1 MFAQHRSTSD
11 SNTKIQG
18 ISYFSN
24 YLSVQISSSMWIYTE
39 GAPSSSSRL
48 LQHHSCSEQQGK
60 RRLPTAG
67 WIWWPQVTKIISE
80 RLMFLF
86 KQGPASCCCW
96 SCQIC
101 SVPRQFMPVL
111 LSWHVWHPPDV
122 PYRSVSQCHQVS
134 RDIVGLS
141 WIMFTEFVSTVVVVV

>member
-1 MFAQHRSTSD
+1 MKFQMFAEHRSTSE

-18 ISYFSN
+18 VTYFSN

-86 KQGPASCCCW
+86 KQGPACCCCW

-101 SVPRQFMPVL
+101 SCAKATHARPAVLTCLTSPWNPLETCFSMPPCCPMTL
-111 LSWHVWHPPDV
+111 LSIPA
-122 PYRSVSQCHQVS
+122 
-134 RDIVGLS
+134 
-141 WIMFTEFVSTVVVVV
+141 